1 MEYGILM
8 GVKQDDIGYDGEVM
22 FGYADGGDSNCTDK
36 GSADGGDSIINY
48 NRVFYYIK
56 CYDGGG

>member
-1 MEYGILM
+1 MTRY
-8 GVKQDDIGYDGEVM
+8 DIESASEVM
-22 FGYADGGDSNCTDK
+22 FGYADGGDGNCTDK